1 MNLKEQQ
8 YIVTLAGCGS
18 MTQAAKKLN
27 ITQPALSSYLAGV
40 ENILGYPLFER
51 TGKALRPT
59 YLGEL
64 YLEKARKILALGEE
78 FQQQR
83 EQVLHG
89 YQGRI
94 RVGIPIRRSPHLIP
108 SALKIFRSRFPNVEV
123 VVQEGNQRAMTE
135 MLREDQLDLM
145 LCNLVNQEGEL
156 EYEHLCWDPVIFL
169 VQSAHP
175 CCRYARYRDTFY
187 HPWIDLR
194 EFEQEIFILQHQ
206 GQSLRQYSDQLL
218 EEAGLS
224 PQRITQIRNIETAAQ
239 MAANGLGVSFCLESY
254 FRHMMFIQP
263 PYRFSVGERQLAA
276 DFSAA
281 YRRGRQLPEYTVQFI
296 HLLKNL
302 MEMEVGRMVEMD
314 KSVNKNL

>member
-1 MNLKEQQ
+1 M
-8 YIVTLAGCGS
+8 
-18 MTQAAKKLN
+18 
-27 ITQPALSSYLAGV
+27 
-40 ENILGYPLFER
+40 
-51 TGKALRPT
+51 
-59 YLGEL
+59 
-64 YLEKARKILALGEE
+64 
-78 FQQQR
+78 
-83 EQVLHG
+83 
-89 YQGRI
+89 
-94 RVGIPIRRSPHLIP
+94 GIPIRRSPHLIP

-156 EYEHLCWDPVIFL
+156 EDEHLCWDPVIFL

-224 PQRITQIRNIETAAQ
+224 PQRITRIRNIETAAQ

>member
-40 ENILGYPLFER
+40 ENSLGYPLFER

-135 MLREDQLDLM
+135 MLREDQL
-145 LCNLVNQEGEL
+145 
-156 EYEHLCWDPVIFL
+156 
-169 VQSAHP
+169 
-175 CCRYARYRDTFY
+175 
-187 HPWIDLR
+187 

-224 PQRITQIRNIETAAQ
+224 PQRITRIRNIETAAQ